1 MTQTD
6 LSMKQGQ
13 NDGHREQAAGCQG
26 RRRVEKGRSGS
37 LGLADVSLYTQNT

>member
-1 MTQTD
+1 MTQID
-6 LSMKQGQ
+6 LAMKQGQ

-37 LGLADVSLYTQNT
+37 LGSADVSLYIQNT